1 MKNKKIMFALL
12 IVVSMI
18 AAAFI
23 GCAPEEAP
31 VEEPVDEPDEA
42 AEPEEVEETEEL
54 VGVPTVIYG
63 GAAWLGHYP
72 TIVGME
78 AGTFEDQGIR
88 VSFQQF
94 GTSAG
99 RMGALAAGQ
108 IDVASSGSIGAMG
121 LMAAGH
127 TDFYAIGTQDSYAT
141 LEGIVA
147 PTEIETVED
156 LEGKQ
161 IAVTF
166 ASSAH
171 NLLIDILAQH
181 GLTQDDVELIN
192 LSVYDMITAMRSEEI
207 DAAVAWTPAFE
218 QLNELEGTHVLAT
231 SADFSLFQEY
241 GVGPGPDMLVASKK
255 FVDENPELARRF
267 FQGFFDAIEFM
278 KANPEQAAEYLIV
291 LTGLDL
297 ETQIETLEAITW
309 YSLEDQYEFMVE
321 PGTFVEGLNRLSEF
335 MIEHGIEDREV
346 NVEEWVN
353 LEALPLD

>member
-1 MKNKKIMFALL
+1 MKNKKYMLALL
-12 IVVSMI
+12 VVISLI

-23 GCAPEEAP
+23 GCAPEE
-31 VEEPVDEPDEA
+31 VPVDEPDEA
-42 AEPEEVEETEEL
+42 AEPDENGETVEL
-54 VGVPTVIYG
+54 VGEPTVIYG

-78 AGTFEDQGIR
+78 AGTFADQGIR

-127 TDFYAIGTQDSYAT
+127 RDFYAIGTQDSYAT

-147 PTEIETVED
+147 PTDIETVED
-156 LEGKQ
+156 LAGKQ

-192 LSVYDMITAMRSEEI
+192 LSVYDMITAMQSGEI

-218 QLNELEGTHVLAT
+218 QLNELDGTHVLAT
-231 SADFSLFQEY
+231 SADFSLFQEF

-255 FVDENPELARRF
+255 FVDENPEVARRF
-267 FQGFFDAIEFM
+267 FQGFFDAIEFI
-278 KANPEQAAEYLIV
+278 KENPEQSAEYLIV

-309 YSLEDQYEFMVE
+309 YSLEDQYEFMVD
-321 PGTFVEGLNRLSEF
+321 PGSFVEGLNRLSEF

-353 LEALPLD
+353 VNALPLD

>member
-1 MKNKKIMFALL
+1 MKNKKYMLALL
-12 IVVSMI
+12 VVMSLI

-23 GCAPEEAP
+23 GCAPEEVP
-31 VEEPVDEPDEA
+31 VEDPDEVT
-42 AEPEEVEETEEL
+42 EPEETEEVGEL
-54 VGVPTVIYG
+54 VGEPTVIYG

-78 AGTFEDQGIR
+78 AGTFADQGIR

-156 LEGKQ
+156 LAGKQ

-192 LSVYDMITAMRSEEI
+192 LSVYDMITAMQSGEI

-218 QLNELEGTHVLAT
+218 QLNELDGTHVLAT
-231 SADFSLFQEY
+231 SADFSLFQEF

-255 FVDENPELARRF
+255 FVDQNPEVARRF
-267 FQGFFDAIEFM
+267 FQGFFDAIEFI

-321 PGTFVEGLNRLSEF
+321 PGTFVEGLNKLSEF

-346 NVEEWVN
+346 DVEQWVN
-353 LEALPLD
+353 VDALPLD

>member
-1 MKNKKIMFALL
+1 MLALL
-12 IVVSMI
+12 IVVSLI
-18 AAAFI
+18 AVSFI
-23 GCAPEEAP
+23 GCAPEEDP
-31 VEEPVDEPDEA
+31 LEEPEE
-42 AEPEEVEETEEL
+42 EPEEVTEPEEEVEEPDEI
-54 VGVPTVIYG
+54 VGEPTVIYG

-88 VSFQQF
+88 VSFQEF

-141 LEGIVA
+141 LEGLVA

-171 NLLIDILAQH
+171 NLLIDILDQH
-181 GLTQDDVELIN
+181 GLTEDDVELIN
-192 LSVYDMITAMRSEEI
+192 LSVYDMITAMQSDEI

-218 QLNELEGTHVLAT
+218 QLAELEDTHVLAT
-231 SADFSLFQEY
+231 SADFTLFQEY
-241 GVGPGPDMLVASKK
+241 GVGPGPDLLVASKK
-255 FVDENPELARRF
+255 FVDENPELARKF
-267 FQGFFDAIEFM
+267 FQGFFDAIDFIEE
-278 KANPEQAAEYLIV
+278 NPEQAAEYLTV
-291 LTGLDL
+291 LTGLEH
-297 ETQIETLEAITW
+297 ETQIAALEEITW

-321 PGTFVEGLNRLSEF
+321 PGSFVEGLNMLSAF

-346 NVEEWVN
+346 DVEEWVN
-353 LEALPLD
+353 VEALPLD